1 VFNTRY
7 EFICQEQEAALLQGI
22 TLAELQQFY
31 AAHLA
36 PSSVQRRKLTVQVIP
51 KHNGKSSAAAQ
62 GAGEDGK
69 PQEQQAAPHVQ
80 HEHGMLE
87 PISPRQAGL
96 HVVGATVVHAGVS
109 GAAEQ
114 QSGEADVA
122 AAVGSPSSRQ
132 MHAKRQRRQQKEAV
146 DAAAE
151 GDGAAADASALLPAG
166 VQLQLL
172 ADPVQFKQSRERYP
186 VYCTVKPQLAQQ
198 Q

>member
-7 EFICQEQEAALLQGI
+7 EFICKEQEAALLQGI

-51 KHNGKSSAAAQ
+51 NRHSKSSTAAQ
-62 GAGEDGK
+62 KAGEGAK
-69 PQEQQAAPHVQ
+69 QQEQQQPTAPHVQ
-80 HEHGMLE
+80 HEHGMVE
-87 PISPRQAGL
+87 PNSPRQAGR

-114 QSGEADVA
+114 QNGEANA

-132 MHAKRQRRQQKEAV
+132 LHAKRQRRQQEAV
-146 DAAAE
+146 DAAAGG
-151 GDGAAADASALLPAG
+151 GDAAADASALLPAG

-172 ADPVQFKQSRERYP
+172 ADPVQFKQSRERHP